1 MSGLSTKHLVLGLV
15 VEKTEMHGYAL
26 RVQTDRRFGFLH
38 LSSGAIYNVL
48 RRLRQEGLIE
58 AVDVDDDGG
67 NDDGTFDIPRQP
79 YRATSAGVAA
89 FHDWMAAP
97 SDRPLVR
104 DELQAKL
111 GLASPND
118 LPDLLTQAEA
128 QLAECVAEM
137 SGGGSESAL
146 TAHSSETT
154 WPVAARILAEDFH
167 SQMLSGTVDW
177 LTSTVEVLKTHI
189 ARQAK
194 RQT

>member
-15 VEKTEMHGYAL
+15 VEKTQAHGYAL

-48 RRLRQEGLIE
+48 RRLRRDGLIE
-58 AVDVDDDGG
+58 AVDVDDNGG
-67 NDDGTFDIPRQP
+67 SEGVFDIPRQP
-79 YRATSAGVAA
+79 YRATRAGVAA
-89 FHDWMAAP
+89 FREWMAAP
-97 SDRPLVR
+97 SERPLVR

-111 GLASPND
+111 GLASPDD
-118 LPDLLTQAEA
+118 LPELLQQAET
-128 QLAECVAEM
+128 QLAECIAEM
-137 SGGGSESAL
+137 GGGGTDATL
-146 TAHSSETT
+146 TAHSPDTT

-177 LTSTVEVLKTHI
+177 LTSTVEVIKTHI